1 MILLIKRYT
10 EFYNNT
16 LILQDGWTPFH
27 YASITGIVDIM
38 KLLYQKDHNVIFAKA
53 NVCHSVY
60 LCGSQLLFCV
70 FRMAGLHYISHV
82 SVGRRAFLL
91 LSFWMN

>member
-1 MILLIKRYT
+1 MYT
-10 EFYNNT
+10 EFNNNT

-27 YASITGIVDIM
+27 CASIAGSIDIM
-38 KLLYQKDHNVIFAKA
+38 KLLYRKDHSVAFAKA

-60 LCGSQLLFCV
+60 LCGSQLSFCV
-70 FRMAGLHYISHV
+70 FRMARLHYISHV
-82 SVGRRAFLL
+82 GMERRALLL